1 MAGNV
6 VTGENLNELP
16 VTTQNGI
23 PYEILTL
30 STFERSGGT
39 RRGQRGLDRQS
50 PLGIA
55 VTPG

>member
-30 STFERSGGT
+30 STFERCARERAT
-39 RRGQRGLDRQS
+39 RVGS
-50 PLGIA
+50 PESPGIA